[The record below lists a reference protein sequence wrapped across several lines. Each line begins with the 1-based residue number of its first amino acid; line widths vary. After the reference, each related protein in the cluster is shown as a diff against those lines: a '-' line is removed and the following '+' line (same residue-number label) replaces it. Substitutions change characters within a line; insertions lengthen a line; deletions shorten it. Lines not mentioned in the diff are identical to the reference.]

1 LVAET
6 IPIAAVGAL
15 PYNTVAGH
23 APQIL
28 VHAILA
34 NTEAA
39 AASPAEHEFPAATRT
54 LLGAFTMPSFWT
66 DGVGLN
72 TFHFFID
79 RLSEYQ
85 ISKSKSQMKD
95 CNHSVNLWDDP
106 RTQSRPRAAHPPFD
120 IWILTFEIFPGL
132 IGCLVV

>member
-34 NTEAA
+34 NAEAA
-39 AASPAEHEFPAATRT
+39 AASPAEHEFPAAAHT
-54 LLGAFTMPSFWT
+54 LLGSLMTPSSWT
-66 DGVGLN
+66 GGVGLN
-72 TFHFFID
+72 FFHFSID

-85 ISKSKSQMKD
+85 NPNPK
-95 CNHSVNLWDDP
+95 
-106 RTQSRPRAAHPPFD
+106 
-120 IWILTFEIFPGL
+120 
-132 IGCLVV
+132 